1 MSKLVATSKISIMEH
16 FATLEDPRIDRTK
29 RHLLLDIIGLS
40 ICAIICGAEGWVDIE
55 RYGRSKIDF
64 LKQFLRLPH
73 GIPSHDTIERVFRSL
88 KPQAFQE
95 CFQNWV
101 QALHQ
106 ELGLRQIAV
115 DGKTARRSFDN
126 KAGRSALHL
135 VSAWCVENHLFLGQ
149 EAVDSKSNEIT
160 AIPRLL
166 HMLNL
171 KGALVTI
178 DAMGCQKEI
187 AAQIVD
193 GGGNYLLQVKKNQ
206 PMLYADI
213 QEHFSRMADDAG
225 LRAACRSHS
234 TMEEGHGRQ
243 EERHYY
249 ITAAPDSVRT
259 GHEWKRLRAIGQ
271 VVSFTER
278 NGTLQSETRYFITSC
293 APQVKRFAA
302 GVRGHWG
309 IENSLHWVLD
319 VTYDEDRSRIQ
330 ENQGRDNFALLRR
343 ITTSL
348 IKGEGT
354 KESIR
359 GKRKLAGW
367 NDNMLLKILGIRT

>member
-1 MSKLVATSKISIMEH
+1 MLATSSISIMEH
-16 FATLEDPRIDRTK
+16 FGKLKDPRIERTK

-40 ICAIICGAEGWVDIE
+40 ICAIISGAEGWVDIE

-64 LKQFLRLPH
+64 LKQFLQLPN

-88 KPQAFQE
+88 KPEAFQE
-95 CFQNWV
+95 CFLSWV
-101 QALHQ
+101 AALQQ
-106 ELGLRQIAV
+106 EVGLKQIAL
-115 DGKTARRSFDN
+115 DGKTARRSFDK
-126 KAGRSALHL
+126 KAGRSALHV

-166 HMLNL
+166 QLLSL

-187 AAQIVD
+187 AAQVVD
-193 GGGNYLLQVKKNQ
+193 AKGDYLLQAKENQ
-206 PMLYADI
+206 PTLYADI
-213 QEHFSRMADDAG
+213 KEYFLRLPDDPVA
-225 LRAACRSHS
+225 RARGRSYS
-234 TMEEGHGRQ
+234 TKEVSHGRQ
-243 EERHYY
+243 EERHYF
-249 ITAAPDSVRT
+249 ITAAPDSLRT
-259 GHEWKRLRAIGQ
+259 GHEWKGLQAIGQ

-278 NGTLQSETRYFITSC
+278 NGALQSETRYYITSC
-293 APQVKRFAA
+293 APTVKRFAQA
-302 GVRGHWG
+302 VRGHWG

-330 ENQGRDNFALLRR
+330 ENQSRENFALLRR

-348 IKGEGT
+348 IKREGT
-354 KESIR
+354 KESVR

-367 NDNMLLKILGIRT
+367 CDSMLLKILGITT

>member
-1 MSKLVATSKISIMEH
+1 MLATSKISIMEH
-16 FATLEDPRIDRTK
+16 FGKLKDPRIERTK

-40 ICAIICGAEGWVDIE
+40 ICAIISGAEGWVDIE

-64 LKQFLRLPH
+64 LKQFLQLPN
-73 GIPSHDTIERVFRSL
+73 GIPSHDTIERVFRAL

-95 CFQNWV
+95 CFLSWIG
-101 QALHQ
+101 ALHQ
-106 ELGLRQIAV
+106 ELGLRQIAL
-115 DGKTARRSFDN
+115 DGKTARRSFDK
-126 KAGRSALHL
+126 KAGRSALHV
-135 VSAWCVENHLFLGQ
+135 VSAWCVENNLFLGQ

-166 HMLNL
+166 QLLNL
-171 KGALVTI
+171 KGALITI
-178 DAMGCQKEI
+178 DAMGCQKDI

-193 GGGNYLLQVKKNQ
+193 AKGNYLLQVKENQ
-206 PMLYADI
+206 PTLFADVK
-213 QEHFSRMADDAG
+213 EYFLRMADDAAS
-225 LRAACRSHS
+225 RAQCQSYS
-234 TMEEGHGRQ
+234 TTEESHGRQ

-249 ITAAPDSVRT
+249 ITAAPDSLRT
-259 GHEWKRLRAIGQ
+259 GHEWKGLRAIGQ

-278 NGTLQSETRYFITSC
+278 GSTLQSETRYFITSC
-293 APQVKRFAA
+293 APNVKRFAQA
-302 GVRGHWG
+302 VRGHWG

-330 ENQGRDNFALLRR
+330 ENQGRENFALLRR

-359 GKRKLAGW
+359 GKRKLAAW
-367 NDNMLLKILGIRT
+367 NDSMLLKILGIEL